1 MPQNEILSIFFSVHG
16 MIGLILSI
24 WSVSGQLLD
33 PLGNSIF
40 LIQFVHESRARL
52 FIEPN

>member
-1 MPQNEILSIFFSVHG
+1 MPQNEILSIFFFG